1 MRFLRFC
8 VVFFVLFRVCRLWI
22 RQRLPPISQ
31 DSRARPGELP
41 CEVTQLAMTEKK
53 LMELYIYITV
63 LYISTYIYIYIHT
76 YILICIYIYNCY
88 IYNSYILR
96 DSGCNFSAFSR
107 PVETSSPRHALD
119 TAPWDNADGRVRHN
133 LPTDSS

>member
-53 LMELYIYITV
+53 VDGAIYNSSIYIYK
-63 LYISTYIYIYIHT
+63 LYIYIYIN
-76 YILICIYIYNCY
+76 IYNC
-88 IYNSYILR
+88 YILR